1 MFSHEPKVLAVA
13 GAHNSGKTTLIEK
26 LLPQLQ
32 SRGLKVA
39 VIKHDGHDFEPDVF
53 GTDSYRLRKAGAEAV
68 AVFSSKRYM
77 LYEPIPLTEQELI
90 PILHSKGCN
99 LILLEGFKS
108 SSWPK
113 IEVLRKEI
121 SSAPIS
127 REPLAIVG
135 DFPGADFQ
143 LENIGGITQ
152 WILTNI
158 LSEKV
163 QPEIVDNAS
172 HRQPGLQEAA
182 PQI

>member
-1 MFSHEPKVLAVA
+1 MSSHEPKVLAIA
-13 GAHNSGKTTLIEK
+13 GAHNSGKTTLIGK

-32 SRGLKVA
+32 AWGLKVA
-39 VIKHDGHDFEPDVF
+39 VIKHDGHDFEPDVP
-53 GTDSYRLRKAGAEAV
+53 GTDSYRLRKAGAESV

-77 LYEPIPLTEQELI
+77 LYEAVPLTEQELI
-90 PILHSKGCN
+90 PLLHSRGYD

-108 SSWPK
+108 SCWPK

-135 DFPGADFQ
+135 DLPGADFH
-143 LENIGGITQ
+143 LEEIAAIAR

-158 LSEKV
+158 VSDQA
-163 QPEIVDNAS
+163 QPGIVDNGPHHLPPSA
-172 HRQPGLQEAA
+172 QK
-182 PQI
+182 